1 MSLQVIGDPVLHSK
15 SPIIHGAMLTELG
28 LDVPY
33 TAHVVRR
40 GELPDYLRW
49 ARENGVTGFNATM
62 PHKED
67 LLPLLDEIDPAAKIA
82 GAVNTV
88 CLRDGKWVGFNT
100 DGAGAVAALR
110 DGLGIDPSRLTVT
123 LLGAGGAAKAVA
135 LALSQAGA
143 ARVFVCNRTLSRAR
157 ELCAHD
163 PLGRLSPAGFDPDTL
178 CRMAEQSQLLV
189 NCTNL
194 GMAGCPHQFEDFSF
208 LDALSPD
215 AGVFDA
221 IYHPAET
228 ELLAQARRR
237 GLRALNGL
245 PMLVN
250 QAVLALE
257 HFLDRPLDRTTMAR
271 VAAAAAATQ
280 RDT

>member
-15 SPIIHGAMLTELG
+15 SPVIHGAMLGALG
-28 LDVPY
+28 LDIPY

-40 GELPDYLRW
+40 GELPEYLRW

-67 LLPLLDEIDPAAKIA
+67 LLPLLDRIDPAAEA
-82 GAVNTV
+82 VGAVNTV

-100 DGAGAVAALR
+100 DGGGAVAALK
-110 DGLGIDPSRLTVT
+110 DSLGIDPAGLTVT

-135 LALSQAGA
+135 LALADAGA
-143 ARVFVCNRTLSRAR
+143 ARVWVCNRTLSRAE

-163 PLGRLSPAGFDPDTL
+163 ALGRLVPAAFDPDTL
-178 CRMAEQSQLLV
+178 RQRGSQSSLLV

-194 GMAGCPHQFEDFSF
+194 GMEGCPGQFEDFSF
-208 LDALSPD
+208 LDALPAG
-215 AGVFDA
+215 AGVFDL

-228 ELLAQARRR
+228 ELLRQARFR
-237 GLRALNGL
+237 GLTTSNGL
-245 PMLVN
+245 SMLVW

-257 HFLDRPLDRTTMAR
+257 HFLDRPLDRKAM
-271 VAAAAAATQ
+271 AAAATAALN
-280 RDT
+280 RL